1 MIETWSLL
9 FILAEE
15 PKNKVFLIQDD
26 PQGEVADVIEE
37 CHEEIE
43 TTYNNVKDLRS
54 TMSGLE
60 FYMKD
65 KILKEE
71 NCPKIEWEQP
81 DIEIYKAEP
90 KSYLPEECQKVL
102 DELEQTD

>member
-1 MIETWSLL
+1 
-9 FILAEE
+9 
-15 PKNKVFLIQDD
+15 
-26 PQGEVADVIEE
+26 
-37 CHEEIE
+37 
-43 TTYNNVKDLRS
+43 
-54 TMSGLE
+54 MSGLE

-71 NCPKIEWEQP
+71 NCPEIEWEQP

-102 DELEQTD
+102 DESE

>member
-1 MIETWSLL
+1 MSEFKI
-9 FILAEE
+9 
-15 PKNKVFLIQDD
+15 N
-26 PQGEVADVIEE
+26 DVGFN
-37 CHEEIE
+37 
-43 TTYNNVKDLRS
+43 T
-54 TMSGLE
+54 
-60 FYMKD
+60 MKD

-71 NCPKIEWEQP
+71 NCPEIEWEQP